1 MIMWALDALGGIG
14 LQVALSAVAWA
25 VLIVSVIPLSPL
37 DRARTAVVV
46 VVATLAAYAN
56 SLGGPFVYDDISS
69 IPENPSI
76 RSLAQLG
83 AVLNPPATDGRTV
96 GGRPFLNFTLA
107 LNHAVSGTDV
117 WSYHALNLAIHL
129 AAGLTL
135 LGIIRRLLARDG
147 WGRPTRKLTE
157 LAFYLR
163 GHWLRMPP
171 LMLVRHL
178 WTKSRKAKNS

>member
-1 MIMWALDALGGIG
+1 MPLNRKTTWI
-14 LQVALSAVAWA
+14 AVA
-25 VLIVSVIPLSPL
+25 II
-37 DRARTAVVV
+37 

-135 LGIIRRLLARDG
+135 FGILRRLLARAAAPVVAEI
-147 WGRPTRKLTE
+147 GR
-157 LAFYLR
+157 A
-163 GHWLRMPP
+163 H
-171 LMLVRHL
+171 V
-178 WTKSRKAKNS
+178 

>member
-1 MIMWALDALGGIG
+1 MPLNRKTTWI
-14 LQVALSAVAWA
+14 AVA
-25 VLIVSVIPLSPL
+25 II
-37 DRARTAVVV
+37 

-135 LGIIRRLLARDG
+135 FGILQI
-147 WGRPTRKLTE
+147 GR
-157 LAFYLR
+157 A
-163 GHWLRMPP
+163 H
-171 LMLVRHL
+171 V
-178 WTKSRKAKNS
+178 